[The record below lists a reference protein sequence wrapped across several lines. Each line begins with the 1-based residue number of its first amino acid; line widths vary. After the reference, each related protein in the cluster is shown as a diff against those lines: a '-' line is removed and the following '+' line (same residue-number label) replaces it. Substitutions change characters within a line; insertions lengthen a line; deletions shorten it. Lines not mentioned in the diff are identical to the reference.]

1 MLLFRSEAHVDRW
14 CQSHDIRRGSVMP
27 IHQNWELGRRWYAD
41 RLSPHWM
48 PKTAAVMNR
57 IFEEVGLRG
66 EFWQV

>member
-1 MLLFRSEAHVDRW
+1 
-14 CQSHDIRRGSVMP
+14 MP
-27 IHQNWELGRRWYAD
+27 IQQNWELGRRWYAD
-41 RLSPHWM
+41 RLTSEWS